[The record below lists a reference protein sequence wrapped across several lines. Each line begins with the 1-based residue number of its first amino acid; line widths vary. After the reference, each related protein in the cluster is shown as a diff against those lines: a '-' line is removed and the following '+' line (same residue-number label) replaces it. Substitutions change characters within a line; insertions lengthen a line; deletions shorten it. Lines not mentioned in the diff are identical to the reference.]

1 MAETQDATLNDVKTI
16 GECNQS
22 MMESMMTIL
31 QSILKIER
39 RVGGLESEVRSLR
52 SDMTKMAD
60 GRRSGETTTTKP
72 HGHPEVNKE
81 VPDMVELERRLMS
94 KLDVLM
100 TTQGNSSKKINQ
112 LVKEVQVLKAT
123 DGDMSEK
130 LSGLIR
136 CSAHGSNT
144 ERQAVTLEGLKAITE
159 RQAVTLE
166 GLKAIT
172 ERQAVTLED
181 VKVNTE
187 RQAVT
192 LEGVMVNTERQAVT
206 LEGVKVNT
214 ERQAVTLEDVKV
226 NTEQHATELS
236 NVNDIVEKVLPQK
249 VKDIMK
255 EELKGQLPKVKKR
268 DEAEGAEP
276 SRYKVRGHFNS
287 EKNYGIYVKQHVRA
301 GMKVRYRSGDGY
313 RGLAMGDVGTVRG
326 LSSNMVS
333 VDWSGHFFTKKVFFY
348 DVELLG

>member
-1 MAETQDATLNDVKTI
+1 MHQRTPIRAGKHLGAYSVQLNDASSSATMAETQEATLNNVKTI

-22 MMESMMTIL
+22 MMESMMTML
-31 QSILKIER
+31 QSIQTQNLKIER

-94 KLDVLM
+94 TKLDVLM

-166 GLKAIT
+166 
-172 ERQAVTLED
+172 
-181 VKVNTE
+181 
-187 RQAVT
+187 
-192 LEGVMVNTERQAVT
+192 
-206 LEGVKVNT
+206 
-214 ERQAVTLEDVKV
+214 DVKV
-226 NTEQHATELS
+226 NTEQQVTELS
-236 NVNDIVEKVLPQK
+236 TVKDIIEKVLPQK

-255 EELKGQLPKVKKR
+255 EELKVREPIRYRVRR
-268 DEAEGAEP
+268 D
-276 SRYKVRGHFNS
+276 FNS
-287 EKNYGIYVKQHVRA
+287 DIDYGRYVEKNVRE
-301 GMKVRYRSGDGY
+301 GKKVRYRCGDGY
-313 RGLAMGDVGTVRG
+313 AGLAIGDVGKVLKLTDKHVW
-326 LSSNMVS
+326 
-333 VDWSGHFFTKKVFFY
+333 VDFSRNINSAGVLYH
-348 DVELLG
+348 DIELLD

>member
-1 MAETQDATLNDVKTI
+1 MHQRTLPIRARKHLGAYSVQLNDASATMAETQDATLNDVKTI

-31 QSILKIER
+31 QIER

-187 RQAVT
+187 QQV
-192 LEGVMVNTERQAVT
+192 
-206 LEGVKVNT
+206 
-214 ERQAVTLEDVKV
+214 
-226 NTEQHATELS
+226 TELS
-236 NVNDIVEKVLPQK
+236 TVKDIIEKVLPQK

-255 EELKGQLPKVKKR
+255 EELKDREPICYRVRKDFNSDIDYGRYVKKNVR
-268 DEAEGAEP
+268 EG
-276 SRYKVRGHFNS
+276 K
-287 EKNYGIYVKQHVRA
+287 
-301 GMKVRYRSGDGY
+301 KVRYRCGDGHS
-313 RGLAMGDVGTVRG
+313 GLAIGDVGKVRK
-326 LSSNMVS
+326 LTDKHVF
-333 VDWSGHFFTKKVFFY
+333 VDWSRIINCGGVFYHDIEFL
-348 DVELLG
+348 D